1 MKGWQQALLVILIM
15 ITALPDSFAAR
26 HHASSGERNRADNS
40 ANGISEQQ
48 AIAIAQQHFRGRVLA
63 INRSGNLYRI
73 KILSDQGTVHSVL
86 INAQNGALVSTR

>member
-1 MKGWQQALLVILIM
+1 MKGWQQALLVIVIM

-26 HHASSGERNRADNS
+26 HHASGERNRASNS
-40 ANGISEQQ
+40 ADSISEQQ

>member
-1 MKGWQQALLVILIM
+1 MRGWQQALLVIVIM

-26 HHASSGERNRADNS
+26 HHASGERNRTGNS
-40 ANGISEQQ
+40 AGSISEQQ

-86 INAQNGALVSTR
+86 INAQNGELVSTR